1 LCIAAYGFLV
11 AERNRFSPSARPGH
25 LGLVAP
31 RAAPDFRPRG
41 SPHTS
46 RAT

>member
-1 LCIAAYGFLV
+1 V
-11 AERNRFSPSARPGH
+11 AERNRFSPSARAGH

-31 RAAPDFRPRG
+31 KPAEDFRPRG
-41 SPHTS
+41 SPRTP